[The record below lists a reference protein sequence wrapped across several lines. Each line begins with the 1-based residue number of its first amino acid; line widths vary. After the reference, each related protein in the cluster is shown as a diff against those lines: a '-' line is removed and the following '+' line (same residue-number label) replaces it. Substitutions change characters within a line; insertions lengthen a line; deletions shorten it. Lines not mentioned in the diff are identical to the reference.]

1 MCMFRCVYSV
11 SWSENELLTYIL
23 VPDWTFD
30 STYIIASSL
39 TYVELQEGT
48 MEAKFWKKC
57 IFSIFIN
64 GEKNQ
69 SHYSM

>member
-1 MCMFRCVYSV
+1 MCMFRCVYSSV

-39 TYVELQEGT
+39 TYVELQEGA
-48 MEAKFWKKC
+48 MGL
-57 IFSIFIN
+57 N
-64 GEKNQ
+64 YEKV
-69 SHYSM
+69 HF